1 MARRLQSKLQFPVG
15 KFAFSR
21 PAFPK
26 SVGKRHPSIQKSAC
40 YISVLFDCWRMA
52 LSEMPY
58 SLSPERDRVNAMFF
72 VFN

>member
-1 MARRLQSKLQFPVG
+1 MARRLQSKLQSPVG

-40 YISVLFDCWRMA
+40 YISALFDC
-52 LSEMPY
+52 
-58 SLSPERDRVNAMFF
+58 
-72 VFN
+72 